1 MAIDTLRA
9 DPLVG
14 RSRLRTTLALTARQV
29 DYWLVVYRRT
39 WRGSAVSSF
48 LMPVLYL
55 TAMGLGL
62 GSFIDSPGSRQQLG
76 GVSYLEFIAPGLL
89 AATAMQS
96 AVGESTY
103 PVLGNF
109 KWTKVYLSMVATP
122 LSVPSVLL
130 AHLSYLAFRQLLTS
144 AVFLGVLGAFGLL
157 AGVGTALVALVVAV
171 LIGMAHATP
180 VFAYAASLRDEHGFA
195 LLFRLGVIPM
205 FLFSGAFFP
214 VSQLPDAFEVLAY
227 VTPLYHGV
235 EVTRMLTTG
244 DVAVGSAA
252 MHTAYLLLWLVTGWW
267 LALRAFSRRLVD

>member
-1 MAIDTLRA
+1 MATDAFRA

-14 RSRLRTTLALTARQV
+14 RSRLGTTLALTARQV

-48 LMPVLYL
+48 LLPVLYL

-62 GSFIDSPGSRQQLG
+62 GSFIDSPGSRDQLG
-76 GVSYLEFIAPGLL
+76 GASYLEFIAPGLL

-122 LSVPSVLL
+122 LSVASVLL
-130 AHLSYLAFRQLLTS
+130 AHLGYLAFRQLITS

-157 AGVGTALVALVVAV
+157 AGVGTALVALLVAV

-244 DVAVGSAA
+244 DIAA
-252 MHTAYLLLWLVTGWW
+252 DAATLHTAYLLLWLVTGWW

>member
-244 DVAVGSAA
+244 DVAVGAAA